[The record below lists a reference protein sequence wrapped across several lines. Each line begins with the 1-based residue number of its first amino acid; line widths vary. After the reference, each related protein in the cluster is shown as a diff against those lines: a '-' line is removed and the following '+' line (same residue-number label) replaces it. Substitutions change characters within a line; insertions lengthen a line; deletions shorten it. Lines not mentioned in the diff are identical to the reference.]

1 MSILRIPPKRGVE
14 TGIRYE
20 GLLPGLV
27 AEIEERDAAKN
38 CGVSWVDYRDMEYVE
53 QVKLIAYYRVSR
65 IVDMHKDEAVN
76 DASERKSR
84 LAQMKTKR

>member
-1 MSILRIPPKRGVE
+1 MSILRLPPRRGVE

-27 AEIEERDAAKN
+27 AEIEERDAAKD
-38 CGVSWVDYRDMEYVE
+38 CGVSWIQYRDMEYAE
-53 QVKLIAYYRVSR
+53 QVKLVAYYRVSR

-76 DASERKSR
+76 DASERKTR
-84 LAQMKTKR
+84 LAQMKKR